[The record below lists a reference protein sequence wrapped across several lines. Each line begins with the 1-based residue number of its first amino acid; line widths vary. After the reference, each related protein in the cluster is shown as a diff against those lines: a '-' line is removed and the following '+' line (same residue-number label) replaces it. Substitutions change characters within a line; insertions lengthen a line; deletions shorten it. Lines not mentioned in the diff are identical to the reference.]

1 MAMDVMATVM
11 KLQTVVDADT
21 HGLAFSRISQRKCET
36 QNCPAHSKCCVDN
49 IDYVTSS
56 KEMKSLKSSTFSF
69 NAY

>member
-21 HGLAFSRISQRKCET
+21 HGLAFSRISQRKC
-36 QNCPAHSKCCVDN
+36 AHSRCCVDN